1 MKKPVKLLLFLFISS
16 LFLGILYYYNSPSNP
31 NGGTTGISLTDGLR
45 KQIDSFG
52 KATYQDPLYAQ
63 IKRDVTGM
71 NSAGEL
77 SDEEKDGLINS
88 LELAKMKSLNLA
100 FDEAKNANCMNV
112 GALSKWSTQLQRQ
125 QKLVPNPEAQKRI
138 NAFGNLSAF
147 LAHKGMVAGF
157 LQGEFS
163 QGRCDGLKGRISQL
177 ANSPGV
183 RDCSACN
190 GIQNDLLGQ
199 LERFQA
205 AVNDYM
211 GIMSGTLPCM
221 PNVRDNFVDYPFYF
235 ENFNCPNE

>member
-16 LFLGILYYYNSPSNP
+16 LFLGILYHYNSPSNP

-45 KQIDSFG
+45 KQIDSLG
-52 KATYQDPLYAQ
+52 KATYKDPLYAQ

-88 LELAKMKSLNLA
+88 LELAKMKSLILA

-138 NAFGNLSAF
+138 TAFGNLSAF
-147 LAHKGMVAGF
+147 LAHKGMVTGF

-183 RDCSACN
+183 RDCSASN
-190 GIQNDLLGQ
+190 GIQSDLLDQ

>member
-1 MKKPVKLLLFLFISS
+1 
-16 LFLGILYYYNSPSNP
+16 
-31 NGGTTGISLTDGLR
+31 
-45 KQIDSFG
+45 
-52 KATYQDPLYAQ
+52 
-63 IKRDVTGM
+63 M
-71 NSAGEL
+71 NSTGEMT
-77 SDEEKDGLINS
+77 DEEKDGLINS
-88 LELAKMKSLNLA
+88 LELAKMKSLIKTY
-100 FDEAKNANCMNV
+100 DQAKNANCMNV
-112 GALSKWSTQLQRQ
+112 GALSKWSSQLQRQ
-125 QKLVPNPEAQKRI
+125 QKLVPNAEAQKRI
-138 NAFGNLSAF
+138 TAFGNLSAF

-157 LQGEFS
+157 LQGEFN

-190 GIQNDLLGQ
+190 GIQSDLLGQ